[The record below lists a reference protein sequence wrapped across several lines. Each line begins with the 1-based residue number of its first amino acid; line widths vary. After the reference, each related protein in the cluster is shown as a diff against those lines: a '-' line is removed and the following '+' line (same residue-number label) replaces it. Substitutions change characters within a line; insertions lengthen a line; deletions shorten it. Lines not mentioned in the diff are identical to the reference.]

1 MNKSIAAFAAGLP
14 LRRLWP
20 LAVLAAVI
28 LAFFLAGLDS
38 YLNFEALRLY
48 RADLRTWVSA
58 NLVFAVFLFM
68 ATYAL
73 AIVAFPPSGAM
84 LTMTGGFLFG
94 TLLAGIYVTIAAT
107 IGATALFVIAKTT
120 LGDFFH
126 DRAGPFVKRM
136 ESGFAENALSYM
148 LVLRLIPLFPFWL
161 VNLAPAFLGVR
172 VRTFVIGTFFGI
184 IPGTF
189 VYASVGAGLGAIFDA
204 GESPDLGIIF
214 EPQIILPIVGLALLA
229 LLPVAYKK
237 IQARRG

>member
-1 MNKSIAAFAAGLP
+1 MSKSIAALATGIS

-20 LAVLAAVI
+20 LAVLAAAI
-28 LAFFLAGLDS
+28 LTFFLAGLDS

-48 RADLRTWVSA
+48 RADLQTWVAA
-58 NLVFAVFLFM
+58 NAALAVFLYM

-94 TLLAGIYVTIAAT
+94 TVFAGLYVTVAAT
-107 IGATALFVIAKTT
+107 IGATALFVIAKST
-120 LGDFFH
+120 LGDYLRA
-126 DRAGPFVKRM
+126 RAGPFIQRM
-136 ESGFAENALSYM
+136 EAGFGENALSYM

-161 VNLAPAFLGVR
+161 VNLAPAFLGVS

-189 VYASVGAGLGAIFDA
+189 VYASVGAGLGAVFDA
-204 GESPDLGIIF
+204 GQSPDLGVIFQPEILTPII
-214 EPQIILPIVGLALLA
+214 GLALLS
-229 LLPVAYKK
+229 LMPIAYKK
-237 IQARRG
+237 IKAYRS